1 MRCVIQKVLSSQVDV
16 DGKQVNAI
24 QKGYMILVGITHS
37 DTEEILDKMV
47 AKITKLRI
55 FEDENN
61 KLNKSIIDVQGEVL
75 AISQFTLYANAK
87 KGNRPDFLQS
97 ARFEQ
102 ANTLYQLFLEKM
114 NTHVPTKGGVF
125 GGDMQ
130 VSLIN
135 DGPVTILL
143 DSEELF

>member
-1 MRCVIQKVLSSQVDV
+1 MRCIIQKVSSSSVEV
-16 DGKQVNAI
+16 EGNKINAI
-24 QKGYMILVGITHS
+24 QKGYMILVGITHE
-37 DTEEILDKMV
+37 DTEETIEKMTS
-47 AKITKLRI
+47 KIAKLRI

-61 KLNKSIIDVQGEVL
+61 KLNKSIVDVNGEIL

-102 ANTLYQLFLEKM
+102 ASKLYHLFLEKM
-114 NTHVPTKGGVF
+114 SEFVITKGGAF
-125 GGDMQ
+125 GEDMQ
-130 VSLIN
+130 IALVN

-143 DSEELF
+143 DSETLF